1 MAEGDVDDAWNL
13 VFEAEKLL
21 FGSRQHGNLAISSI
35 RLEFHEDKMSHTSL
49 EYSLALARFGFMSF
63 RLLYLYCVGG
73 VRGRLR

>member
-1 MAEGDVDDAWNL
+1 
-13 VFEAEKLL
+13 
-21 FGSRQHGNLAISSI
+21 
-35 RLEFHEDKMSHTSL
+35 MSHTSL

>member
-21 FGSRQHGNLAISSI
+21 FSSRQHGNLAI